1 MVKRVHMHFSDACP
15 QPYADRIDRL
25 EARQVELLRHLK
37 MAQAHLKM
45 AQAGLDAAIAIAQD
59 ADT

>member
-37 MAQAHLKM
+37 MAQA
-45 AQAGLDAAIAIAQD
+45 GLDAAIAIAQE